1 MTGKQVYPVSPEV
14 AKRALLNREQ
24 YEEMYRQSVDDPDT
38 FWGEHGKRLEW
49 IKPYTKVKNTT
60 YDYNNLSI
68 KWFEDGQLNASA
80 NCLDRHLENRGDQ
93 TAIIFEGDDPADSC
107 FGSSCD
113 DLVAIRV
120 EAVPAEVG
128 MGVDEHGQLLS
139 MG

>member
-14 AKRALLNREQ
+14 AKQALLNREQ
-24 YEEMYRQSVDDPDT
+24 YEEMYRQSVEDPDT

-80 NCLDRHLENRGDQ
+80 NCLDRHLAAGRRDK
-93 TAIIFEGDDPADSC
+93 TALIPPIHAT
-107 FGSSCD
+107 
-113 DLVAIRV
+113 
-120 EAVPAEVG
+120 
-128 MGVDEHGQLLS
+128 
-139 MG
+139 